1 MIDKGANI
9 DLLFRNGL
17 KDLEVLPPV
26 HLWNNLLPF
35 VSRRQLFP
43 VYLRAAAAVA
53 AVITISFLAYRWNR
67 DMTASKGNTIL
78 AVNEESVRS
87 GPVSRTTPDVV
98 KAIRVN
104 PGAEKSAAVKVEDK
118 TDAVVPDDESI
129 QLPMMSYGT
138 LTGWLAEEEKIVLP
152 AGAGT
157 TRGFIY
163 KPSSE
168 VFAGNEPEGI
178 TYQESKA
185 RTDKWSLIASASPT
199 YYLRQGLG
207 KDDMS
212 RQLSSSE
219 QSQISYSGGF
229 GLSYKIS
236 SKLSIQSGLYY
247 SSIGREIDGINSFAG
262 FRQYDYTKG
271 DHNFEVMT
279 SSGLI
284 YTDNTDI
291 FLLDNA
297 GDRVSTIYTN
307 DVFDPAKANL
317 NYLNSSLYQNFSYL
331 EMPVILK
338 YKVIDKTIDLN
349 LIGGLSY
356 NLLITNSVRTN
367 INGTKYAVGTTGLN
381 PFMVSSSLGM
391 GMEYSLTSKISLN
404 LEPTFRYYLNP
415 FGNTPGINIHPYSF
429 GLFSGVAYKF

>member
-17 KDLEVLPPV
+17 RDLEVLPPV

-35 VSRRQLFP
+35 IRKKRLYP

-67 DMTASKGNTIL
+67 EITALQGNTTL
-78 AVNEESVRS
+78 AVNEESVRT
-87 GPVSRTTPDVV
+87 GPLVSRMPLNAK
-98 KAIRVN
+98 KALPVN
-104 PGAEKSAAVKVEDK
+104 PRSIKSAANKIEDK
-118 TDAVVPDDESI
+118 PDVTVPDGESI
-129 QLPMMSYGT
+129 LPLLSYGT
-138 LTGWLAEEEKIVLP
+138 ITGWLADEEKIVLP
-152 AGAGT
+152 AGART

-163 KPSSE
+163 KPSTE

-178 TYQESKA
+178 TYEESKA
-185 RTDKWSLIASASPT
+185 RTNKWSLIASASPT

-207 KDDMS
+207 KSDMS

-284 YTDNTDI
+284 YTDNADI
-291 FLLDNA
+291 FLIDNA
-297 GDRVSTIYTN
+297 GDRVATMYTN
-307 DVFDPAKANL
+307 DVFDPAKAKL
-317 NYLNSSLYQNFSYL
+317 NYLNGSLYQNFSYL
-331 EMPVILK
+331 EMPVMLR
-338 YKVIDKTIDLN
+338 YKVIDRTIDLN

-356 NLLITNSVRTN
+356 NLLINNSVRTN
-367 INGTKYAVGTTGLN
+367 INGTKYTVGTTGLN

-391 GMEYSLTSKISLN
+391 GMEYSLNSKISLN
-404 LEPTFRYYLNP
+404 IEPTFRYYLNA
-415 FGNTPGINIHPYSF
+415 FGDTPGIKIHPYSF
-429 GLFSGVAYKF
+429 GLFSGVAFKF